1 MKIICIGR
9 NYIEHAKEL
18 SNPVPSVPVFFM
30 KPESSLVKGNLPFF
44 YPSFSNDIQY
54 EVELVLHINK
64 VGRNINIKHAHTYYN
79 GIGIGID
86 FTARDLQQEA
96 KQKGLPWEIAKS
108 FDSSAPVSEFIPVE
122 KFTDVS
128 NINFSLK
135 KNDILVQKGNSS
147 DMIFNF
153 STIISYVSRFV
164 TLKMGDMIFTG
175 TPSGVGPVII
185 GDKLEGFIGEQ
196 KVLLCNIR

>member
-18 SNPVPSVPVFFM
+18 SNPIPSIPVFFM
-30 KPESSLVKGNLPFF
+30 KPESALVKGNLPFF

-64 VGRNINIKHAHTYYN
+64 VGRNINIKHAHTYYD

-108 FDSSAPVSEFIPVE
+108 FDSSAPVSDFIPVE
-122 KFTDVS
+122 KFTDIS
-128 NINFSLK
+128 NIDFSLS
-135 KNDILVQKGNSS
+135 KNDVQVQNGNSA

>member
-64 VGRNINIKHAHTYYN
+64 VGRNINIKHAHTYYD